1 MVSPRERERER
12 ERERAERMVKKGKTP
27 HRRDTLC
34 IYSVLDNP
42 GLAEPCSL

>member
-1 MVSPRERERER
+1 MNGKSKRERERER
-12 ERERAERMVKKGKTP
+12 EWVKKGKTP

-42 GLAEPCSL
+42 GLAEPYSL